1 MEGGAALAKQKVAA
15 QEVLQINDV
24 ETIAQRVKKDMLW
37 VAVSVAVA
45 IGIGL
50 VAGNLIKF

>member
-1 MEGGAALAKQKVAA
+1 MAKQKVAA